1 MKNIRLKYILYLLTI
16 LLLLLWIPVTLD
28 KFWDLQSFK
37 QTLVRQ
43 PFPDEWA
50 KILYWLLPTIEGI
63 CVLLFVLG
71 TIDYPKTK
79 IFLKWGFALSSLL
92 LFTFTLFILFGVLG
106 WYEQR
111 PCGCGSVISFLNWE
125 QHLWFNIVFLSL
137 SCIGLWASSKKS
149 GNSNG
154 QDSFMVGRSSPN
166 MHAHLFLL
174 YQIKNIEY
182 WRRSNKVKS
191 IRWPRRFAL
200 FPGEAGTVS
209 KLCTIAIRRKKC

>member
-92 LFTFTLFILFGVLG
+92 LFTFTSFILFGVLG

-111 PCGCGSVISFLNWE
+111 PCGCGSVISFLSWE
-125 QHLWFNIVFLSL
+125 QHLWFNIGFLLISL
-137 SCIGLWASSKKS
+137 FGIWASWTDRD
-149 GNSNG
+149 NS
-154 QDSFMVGRSSPN
+154 DSQGSHKESNQTRFFDP
-166 MHAHLFLL
+166 HLFVFIIHVYKGYLL
-174 YQIKNIEY
+174 HITKIK
-182 WRRSNKVKS
+182 RLRCS
-191 IRWPRRFAL
+191 RRFAL
-200 FPGEAGTVS
+200 FPGEAGALS
-209 KLCTIAIRRKKC
+209 KLCTIAIRRKRC